1 MANTLTLAGT
11 EYHGIT
17 SALLMR
23 SVVTGNYSLHL
34 RRSLNFADGDVLAGD
49 HDHLLDLYRQC
60 QAAGIPCERTSLD

>member
-1 MANTLTLAGT
+1 MAKTITLAGT
-11 EYHGIT
+11 EYRGIT

-34 RRSLNFADGDVLAGD
+34 RRSLNFTDGEVLTGD

-60 QAAGIPCERTSLD
+60 LAAGIPCERNSLD